1 MRLIWKTDIL
11 FHIPS
16 CQGGN
21 KYRVAKRSEIGVRL
35 RVYPD
40 IFRRNVCNQRAL
52 ASGGLRTPARQ
63 PPSISLRSLRS
74 LRLNFFRRLTQPR
87 SSSSKGL
94 STFKDF
100 WRLPPQAFHQMIT
113 SRTSSA
119 PPHLRVRILFYVRFA
134 HAHGFTPVAR
144 LLSIVFHSIVLS
156 LRKRRFRR

>member
-35 RVYPD
+35 RVHPD

-74 LRLNFFRRLTQPR
+74 LRLKFFRRLTQPR
-87 SSSSKGL
+87 SSRSKGL
-94 STFKDF
+94 STFKDC
-100 WRLPPQAFHQMIT
+100 WRLPPHAFHQMIT
-113 SRTSSA
+113 SRSFSA
-119 PPHLRVRILFYVRFA
+119 PPREIFILR
-134 HAHGFTPVAR
+134 
-144 LLSIVFHSIVLS
+144 S
-156 LRKRRFRR
+156 LRSSPRVNTRGSPIAYCLLPTAYCLICLIAS